1 MGNYTGLRMK
11 VYVKPEY
18 RELIKKVHEYDME
31 GWEDFVSEYPFLAA
45 FAHKDRNTFIPHGS
59 ICYMPES
66 WASWNF
72 SDGSHEKVVHD
83 GFEHSFN
90 EKTGYWT
97 FACSLKNYEGEIGI
111 FLESVASVIVQPLM
125 PQYIEVLYEVWESGK
140 LYEIDTNGEV
150 IFLAYQDYWED
161 F

>member
-18 RELIKKVHEYDME
+18 RDLIKKVHEYDME
-31 GWEDFVSEYPFLAA
+31 DWEDFVPEYPFLAA

-66 WASWNF
+66 WASWDDDTHVKTIHN
-72 SDGSHEKVVHD
+72 

-97 FACSLKNYEGEIGI
+97 FTCSLKNYEGEIGI
-111 FLESVASVIVQPLM
+111 FLESVASQIVQPLM
-125 PQYIEVLYEVWESGK
+125 PQYIEVLYEEWTSGK
-140 LYEIDTNGEV
+140 LYEIDTNGEIGIV
-150 IFLAYQDYWED
+150 GYKDYEED